1 MDGKPSRQIADARIL
16 RLNGTAPGKVQVE
29 RQLQEVPEVKLEVFV
44 GVVVMLKHVA
54 WETGLFDP
62 LLRPLLAW
70 RGPRDVHP
78 LSLWDH
84 PTADGVLLYA
94 MDEDESSGD
103 SDESG
108 SDSSDSDD
116 E

>member
-1 MDGKPSRQIADARIL
+1 MFRTFLKKIKRRIRDINSQIRAEWCGLENYLYNAK
-16 RLNGTAPGKVQVE
+16 RLGISDNLSVKEKRRVFFELHEKLCDE
-29 RQLQEVPEVKLEVFV
+29 RLYL
-44 GVVVMLKHVA
+44 LKI
-54 WETGLFDP
+54 
-62 LLRPLLAW
+62 
-70 RGPRDVHP
+70 
-78 LSLWDH
+78 
-84 PTADGVLLYA
+84 LYA

>member
-1 MDGKPSRQIADARIL
+1 MFRTFLKKIKRKLRDINSQIREECSAWDRHMCMDRMNR
-16 RLNGTAPGKVQVE
+16 R
-29 RQLQEVPEVKLEVFV
+29 F
-44 GVVVMLKHVA
+44 
-54 WETGLFDP
+54 GLFGR
-62 LLRPLLAW
+62 LET
-70 RGPRDVHP
+70 RDVTRGFFDLHDK
-78 LSLWDH
+78 LCDERRYL
-84 PTADGVLLYA
+84 LKILYA